1 LPQLGNETTQGGR
14 NSNMTG
20 MNDEENL
27 SGVDDYGGNT
37 IADEK

>member
-1 LPQLGNETTQGGR
+1 
-14 NSNMTG
+14 MTG